1 MKISKKYTG
10 NGTNIL
16 TNTTVCGII
25 TAEVKSMEFMTTK
38 EAVEKWNISE
48 RRIRKLLQDGR
59 IEGAVKVGN
68 SWNIPIDAD
77 KPVDK
82 RIIKPDDNKF
92 IIDLDDNYFDEV
104 DSLKKELDSKRPIP
118 KETLKSLKESINL
131 EWTYNSNGIE
141 GNTLT
146 LRETQ
151 VVLEGITVGGKSIK
165 EHLEAI
171 NHEKA
176 ILYLDDLV
184 KDKNPITEWN
194 IKNIH
199 QLILKD
205 IDNENAG
212 RYRKENVTIKGATHI
227 PPDYLKLP
235 ELMEKLILNYNTWDE
250 YHPIIK
256 AALLHGELV
265 KIHPFVDGNGRTSR
279 LLMNLDLMNSGYNPV
294 IIKKESRLK
303 YYEALDK
310 AHTTGNYTDFV
321 KLVTKLEVEMLKKYL
336 ELL

>member
-1 MKISKKYTG
+1 
-10 NGTNIL
+10 
-16 TNTTVCGII
+16 
-25 TAEVKSMEFMTTK
+25 MEYMTTK
-38 EAVEKWNISE
+38 EAEKKWNISE
-48 RRIRKLLQDGR
+48 RRIRQLLQDDR

-82 RIIKPDDNKF
+82 RIIKPDDNNF
-92 IIDLDDNYFDEV
+92 IINLDENYFEKV
-104 DSLKKELDSKRPIP
+104 DCLKKKLESKRPIP
-118 KETLKSLKESINL
+118 KETLKSLKENINL

-171 NHEKA
+171 NHEQA
-176 ILYLDDLV
+176 ILFLDELV
-184 KDKNPITEWN
+184 KDKNPINEWN
-194 IKNIH
+194 IKSIH
-199 QLILKD
+199 QLVLKG

-212 RYRKENVTIKGATHI
+212 KYRHENVTIKGATHI

-235 ELMEKLILNYNTWDE
+235 ELMEKLIVNYNTWDR

-265 KIHPFVDGNGRTSR
+265 KTHPFIDGNGRTSR
-279 LLMNLDLMNSGYNPV
+279 LLMNLDLMNSKYLPI
-294 IIKKESRLK
+294 IIKKASRLK
-303 YYEALDK
+303 YYETLDK
-310 AHTTGNYTDFV
+310 AHTTNDYTDFI
-321 KLVTKLEVEMLKKYL
+321 KLVTELEIEMFNKYL